1 MTKAELDRLEA
12 VAAAAT
18 PGPWEWA
25 ERRFNRKYQV
35 PMKNGRV
42 RAKPGRSIRDSW
54 VYALVGPIMPVHPDS
69 IRNRPKD
76 PETGMPPGIDEH
88 DYRRVMA
95 LRWFQVKGK
104 TLFNVHP
111 SPKDADFI
119 AEART
124 AVPALLAEVRRL
136 QEENAALRQELE
148 ERPAMTAQDDPSPD
162 RHPSLPPSDRKEPSR

>member
-1 MTKAELDRLEA
+1 MTKDELDRLEA

-54 VYALVGPIMPVHPDS
+54 VYALVGPIMTVHPDS
-69 IRNRPKD
+69 IRNRPND
-76 PETGMPPGIDEH
+76 PGTGMPPGIDEH

-95 LRWFQVKGK
+95 LRWSQVKGK

-111 SPKDADFI
+111 SPHDAALI
-119 AEART
+119 AEARS
-124 AVPALLAEVRRL
+124 AVPALIAEIRRL
-136 QEENAALRQELE
+136 QAENEALRAEL
-148 ERPAMTAQDDPSPD
+148 A
-162 RHPSLPPSDRKEPSR
+162 KGKG